1 MSASRKQVLVVE
13 DNLLVVVLYR
23 QFLPNL
29 NCDIVAEV
37 RNGADA
43 LDVFRSK
50 KVDLIIMDI
59 MIEGEV
65 DGVDTVK
72 TIREESEVP
81 VIFISGNS
89 DTINFDRVE
98 GISNSTF
105 LPKPASLDEFVEAMD
120 QVDFIVD

>member
-50 KVDLIIMDI
+50 KVDLIIIDI